1 MLEEINKNILEKKK
15 KIFLAGAM
23 GSGKTEISVNL
34 ATHWT
39 QCTGRTTGLI
49 DLDMVKPYFRLRSV
63 EEKINSENP
72 GLLEVIVPE
81 KQLGYAD
88 VPIITPQAEAYI
100 IDLKRQ
106 AVIDVGGD
114 DVGARLVGRYHNR
127 LKQEDIEF
135 WYVYNSMRPLSRG
148 EQDVMGLMNAI
159 ERASQFKL
167 TGLVNNTNLMGES
180 TVEIL
185 EKGIK
190 YARMMA
196 QDKNIPVV
204 FHCIREDLF
213 EEASKKL
220 KDISLLPL
228 HLYLTP
234 EWV

>member
-1 MLEEINKNILEKKK
+1 MLEEINKRILDKKK

-34 ATHWT
+34 AGHWSKYS
-39 QCTGRTTGLI
+39 GRKTGLI

-63 EEKINSENP
+63 EEKINRENP
-72 GLLEVIVPE
+72 GLLEVIVPDR
-81 KQLGYAD
+81 KLGYAD
-88 VPIITPQAEAYI
+88 VPIITPQTEAYI
-100 IDLKRQ
+100 VDLNRQ

-114 DVGARLVGRYHNR
+114 DVGARLMGRYHNKLR
-127 LKQEDIEF
+127 QDDIEF

-148 EQDVMGLMNAI
+148 ERDVMELMNAI

-167 TGLVNNTNLMGES
+167 TGLVNNSNLMGET

-185 EKGIK
+185 EKGME
-190 YARMMA
+190 YARLMA
-196 QDKNIPVV
+196 QDKSIPVV
-204 FHCIREDLF
+204 FHCVREDLF
-213 EEASKKL
+213 EEVSKKL
-220 KDISLLPL
+220 NDISLLPL